1 MIVKLRV
8 IFGNLRFKL
17 YCKPTSICRD
27 GRLVPVEHRKGVGVL
42 HRGAELHGAMP
53 LAAGTRTNL
62 IVWFRSSEVLSN
74 TSQPIWRGAEC
85 C

>member
-1 MIVKLRV
+1 MLSAIH
-8 IFGNLRFKL
+8 GNRAA
-17 YCKPTSICRD
+17 CRD
-27 GRLVPVEHRKGVGVL
+27 DRLVPVEHRKGVGVL

-53 LAAGTRTNL
+53 LTAGTRTNL

>member
-1 MIVKLRV
+1 M
-8 IFGNLRFKL
+8 
-17 YCKPTSICRD
+17 
-27 GRLVPVEHRKGVGVL
+27 EHRKGVGVL